1 MSWDRLQAPSARVR
15 PGQPPGARSTQI

>member
-1 MSWDRLQAPSARVR
+1 MSWDRLQAASARVR